1 MKIKISHT
9 TSYKYNLTVPKL
21 IQCLKLY
28 PSICENQEILEWKIS
43 SNFGKII
50 ESHVDALGHRVQ
62 NIFINNLYGKLK
74 ITSEGILNTKNFSGI
89 VKGLNEK
96 VNPICFLRE
105 TNLTKP
111 CKKIKKILEQAG
123 KIKDQIEFTHK
134 LNLIVSNSIEYVS
147 GSTTTSTS
155 STEALKQ
162 KKGVCQ
168 DFAHILISAA
178 RLSNLPARYVNG
190 FLLEQTKTG
199 ENTTHAWVEIFL
211 KNLGWVAFDPS
222 HKKCIDENYVRIS
235 VGFDFIDASTIKG
248 IKTNYDGKEYLDTK
262 VNIQNCQ

>member
-50 ESHVDALGHRVQ
+50 ESHIDALGHRVQ
-62 NIFINNLYGKLK
+62 NIFINNLCGKLK
-74 ITSEGILNTKNFSGI
+74 ITSEGIVNTKNLSGI

-105 TNLTKP
+105 TKLTEP
-111 CKKIKKILEQAG
+111 CKKIKEILEQAG
-123 KIKDQIEFTHK
+123 EIKDQIEFTHK

-155 STEALKQ
+155 STEALRQ

-190 FLLEQTKTG
+190 FLLEETKTG

-211 KNLGWVAFDPS
+211 KNLGWIAFDPS

-235 VGFDFIDASTIKG
+235 VGFDFIDASAIKG
-248 IKTNYDGKEYLDTK
+248 VKTNYDGKEYLDTK
-262 VNIQNCQ
+262 LNIQNCQ